1 MMEYGQPIAFDVE
14 TKAVAERADAWIVT
28 GFASV
33 FGNRDLGGDVV
44 VEGAFKKSLEQ
55 HGMPALLFNHKM
67 EDPPLGLVVDAKEQK
82 SGLWIKAE
90 LPKDDTFVAGRI
102 IPQLKRR
109 GLKGMSIGYKV
120 IEREQR
126 GDTRYLKSIRLYEVS
141 VVNQPMNPLAEI
153 ETVKSFDP
161 GELDAYR
168 DTYGAFLKG
177 FAEELQE
184 LNRRIKAGR

>member
-1 MMEYGQPIAFDVE
+1 MEYGQPIAFELE
-14 TKAVAERADAWIVT
+14 TKAVAERDDAWVVT

-44 VEGAFKKSLEQ
+44 VEGAFAKSLRD

-82 SGLWIKAE
+82 RGLWIKAE

-109 GLKGMSIGYKV
+109 GLKGMSIGFKV
-120 IEREQR
+120 LEREQR

-153 ETVKSFDP
+153 ETVKSFNP
-161 GELDAYR
+161 GELGNYETFFR
-168 DTYGAFLKG
+168 G

-184 LNRRIKAGR
+184 LNSRIKSGW